1 MGYILNFIINN
12 LQKKISYYLNIEN
25 ERSMAMKNKTF
36 SRWCKIAKPHIKTI
50 FLVSVL
56 AIIIDLLE
64 ISKPYLVKIVID
76 DFLSQNIFNKGII
89 TITTIGIIY
98 LAIVVFGNI
107 LDFFTRTKTNIMG
120 EEILFTIRNKLYK
133 YTQNANIQ
141 FHDKTPAGKLF
152 ARITNDV
159 EDISALFKD
168 VITTIFKDVF
178 SIIATVFI
186 MIYFSIKLSF
196 LSFIIIPFVIVTSV
210 LLTIVLNKFYDMSKV
225 IRTNLNTFLAESI
238 YGVKLIKIFNIQ
250 KEKQE
255 ECENLT
261 GQFFKA
267 RMPINVYTGL
277 FPGLMSL
284 FENIAITIIIVAS
297 INNWFGINVE
307 VGSIY
312 IFVSYIKSLF
322 EPINRTIDNIEVV
335 QEAIV
340 SMNKIYDILEHT
352 EYLEDFESG
361 IKLEKVKGK
370 IEFKHVWFAYEKEN
384 WVLKD
389 ISFEINPGETIALVG
404 KTGSGKTTI
413 TNLLNRF
420 YDIQKGEILLDGIN
434 IQEINKRNLR
444 EHIGTVLQDPF
455 IFARTIKDNIKLNKK
470 ISEEDIKKAI
480 KLSSADEFVYSLP
493 DGINHVSKERGE
505 SYSAGQKQL
514 LAFARIFAHNPDIFI
529 LDEATA
535 NIDTYTEHL
544 IQKSIEILSAQK
556 TAIFIAHRLSTIVNV
571 DKIIVL
577 NNGKII
583 EQGNHKELVK
593 KGGYY
598 SKLYN
603 SYYENL
609 G

>member
-1 MGYILNFIINN
+1 
-12 LQKKISYYLNIEN
+12 
-25 ERSMAMKNKTF
+25 MKNKTF

-50 FLVSVL
+50 FLVSIL

-76 DFLSQNIFNKGII
+76 DFLSKNIFNKGLI
-89 TITTIGIIY
+89 TITTIGITY
-98 LAIVVFGNI
+98 LVIVVLGNI

-168 VITTIFKDVF
+168 VITTIFKDIF
-178 SIIATVFI
+178 SIVATVLI

-196 LSFIIIPFVIVTSV
+196 LTFIIIPFVIITSV
-210 LLTIVLNKFYDMSKV
+210 ILTILLNKFYDMSKI

-255 ECENLT
+255 ECEDLT
-261 GQFFKA
+261 EKFFKA
-267 RMPINVYTGL
+267 RMPINIYTGL

-284 FENIAITIIIVAS
+284 FENIAIAIILVAS
-297 INNWFGINVE
+297 INHWFGISVE

-322 EPINRTIDNIEVV
+322 EPINRTIDNIEIV

-340 SMNKIYDILEHT
+340 SMNKIYDILEQT

-361 IKLEKVKGK
+361 IQLERVKGK

-389 ISFEINPGETIALVG
+389 INFTINPGETIALVG

-420 YDIQKGEILLDGIN
+420 YDIQKGEILLDGVN
-434 IQEINKRNLR
+434 IQKINKRSLR
-444 EHIGTVLQDPF
+444 KHIGTVLQDPF

-470 ISEEDIKKAI
+470 ISEEDIIKAI

-493 DGINHVSKERGE
+493 NGLNQISKERGD

-535 NIDTYTEHL
+535 NIDTYTENL

-583 EQGNHKELVK
+583 EQGNHKELLK

>member
-1 MGYILNFIINN
+1 
-12 LQKKISYYLNIEN
+12 
-25 ERSMAMKNKTF
+25 MKNKTF

-50 FLVSVL
+50 FLVSIL

-76 DFLSQNIFNKGII
+76 DFLSQNIFNKGLI
-89 TITTIGIIY
+89 TITTIGITY
-98 LAIVVFGNI
+98 LVIVVLGNI

-168 VITTIFKDVF
+168 VITTIFKDIF
-178 SIIATVFI
+178 SIVATVLI

-196 LSFIIIPFVIVTSV
+196 LTFIIIPFVIITSV
-210 LLTIVLNKFYDMSKV
+210 ILTIVLNKFYDMSKI

-261 GQFFKA
+261 EKFFKA
-267 RMPINVYTGL
+267 RMPINIYTGL

-284 FENIAITIIIVAS
+284 FENIAITIILVTS
-297 INNWFGINVE
+297 INHWFGISVE

-322 EPINRTIDNIEVV
+322 EPINRTIDNIEIV

-340 SMNKIYDILEHT
+340 SMNKIYDILEQT

-361 IKLEKVKGK
+361 IQLEKVKGK

-389 ISFEINPGETIALVG
+389 INFTINPGETIALVG

-420 YDIQKGEILLDGIN
+420 YDIQKGEILLDGLN
-434 IQEINKRNLR
+434 IQEINKRSLR
-444 EHIGTVLQDPF
+444 KHIGTVLQDPF

-470 ISEEDIKKAI
+470 ISEEDIIKAI

-493 DGINHVSKERGE
+493 NGLNQISKERGD

-535 NIDTYTEHL
+535 NIDTYTENL

-583 EQGNHKELVK
+583 EQGNHKELLK